1 MKNATRNPQLSSLT
15 TIETDGQKLSV
26 FLKNLSLICLAHI
39 GRLLLTLHEKKKPTP
54 EKEWVYPELGF
65 MS

>member
-1 MKNATRNPQLSSLT
+1 MRNDADENATCNPQLATEIVSEKLT
-15 TIETDGQKLSV
+15 P
-26 FLKNLSLICLAHI
+26 FCLAHI
-39 GRLLLTLHEKKKPTP
+39 RRILLTLHEKKKTTP

>member
-1 MKNATRNPQLSSLT
+1 MKNATRNPQLAVE
-15 TIETDGQKLSV
+15 IGFEKLIP
-26 FLKNLSLICLAHI
+26 FCLAHI
-39 GRLLLTLHEKKKPTP
+39 RRILLTLHEKKKPTP